1 MSDYRII
8 LDEFVVGSSFEPNI
22 LGRLEPKLHL
32 NSGRGGFKTWFSY
45 VLLFFLVQ
53 KNVIKENNSTP
64 KISQP
69 AILSLIITSAPEYKN
84 LYSLG
89 KFSVLIT

>member
-45 VLLFFLVQ
+45 DLFFLVR
-53 KNVIKENNSTP
+53 KKTSKENNSTP